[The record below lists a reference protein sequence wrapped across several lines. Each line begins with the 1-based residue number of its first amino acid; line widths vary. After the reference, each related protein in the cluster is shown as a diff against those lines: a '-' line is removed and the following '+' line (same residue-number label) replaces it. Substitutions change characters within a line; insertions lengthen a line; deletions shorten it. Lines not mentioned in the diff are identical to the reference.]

1 MEWLSVEWITANW
14 IPLLVTLILG
24 FILGW
29 LFTGLSPRR
38 KNAELEARLAEMES
52 KSRKAERDLV
62 DARKQVDSL
71 KTNLSNAE
79 STLSGVREQLGTA
92 QSDLQQATEEKAALM
107 ADAET
112 RVGEAQA
119 QLAQMREE
127 AGTAAGIVGAELDGL
142 RGALESAN
150 AKLVEVS
157 TQRDVLAA
165 ELAALKAK
173 AGDAIQSM
181 SAKEAALNEAY
192 TRITNLQRVLEERE
206 TALTAATTEL
216 DGLRSDVSRL
226 GMLKN
231 ELEDRLQRARG
242 DVAGEMAIL
251 TSTMVK
257 MKDDALTAANVR
269 IVDLTNQLAAIKSQQ
284 AAG

>member
-14 IPLLVTLILG
+14 VPVVVMLILG

-29 LFTGLSPRR
+29 LFTGISPRR
-38 KNAELEARLAEMES
+38 KNAEMEARLAEMES
-52 KSRKAERDLV
+52 KSRKTDRDLV

-79 STLSGVREQLGTA
+79 STLAGVREQLGSA
-92 QSDLQQATEEKAALM
+92 QSDLAKAAEEKSLLL
-107 ADAET
+107 ADAEMRASET
-112 RVGEAQA
+112 QTQVAQMEE
-119 QLAQMREE
+119 QLAQ
-127 AGTAAGIVGAELDGL
+127 ATGAANTELDGL
-142 RGALESAN
+142 RTALESAN
-150 AKLVEVS
+150 AKLVE
-157 TQRDVLAA
+157 TAAARDTAMA
-165 ELAALKAK
+165 ELVALKAK

-181 SAKEAALNEAY
+181 GAKEAALNESY
-192 TRITNLQRVLEERE
+192 QRITNLQRVLEERE
-206 TALTAATTEL
+206 ASLNAATTEL
-216 DGLRSDVSRL
+216 DGLRSDVQRL

-257 MKDDALTAANVR
+257 MKDDALVAANAR
-269 IVDLTNQLAAIKSQQ
+269 IVDLTNQLAALKSQQ